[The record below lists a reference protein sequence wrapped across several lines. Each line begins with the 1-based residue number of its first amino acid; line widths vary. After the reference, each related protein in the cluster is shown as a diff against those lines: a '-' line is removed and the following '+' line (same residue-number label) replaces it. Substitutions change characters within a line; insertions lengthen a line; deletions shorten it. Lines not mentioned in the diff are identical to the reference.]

1 MSGRRHA
8 HQHQRGAAL
17 LLAMVTVTLVA
28 TLAAGMV
35 WQQWR
40 AVQVE
45 SAERARAQSD
55 WVLLGALDWSR
66 LILRE
71 DGRSGAVDHLGEP
84 WATPLAEARLSTFL
98 AADGDNNAD
107 AGPEAFLSGA
117 IADAQA
123 RYNLRNLLGEDGKV
137 AKAELEVLGRLCAA
151 ARLPSDVAQRLAEGL
166 VRSWSDKPSGDAA
179 IDRQRTLPIQR
190 FEQIRW
196 LDLDPSVLEALRP
209 HVDILPIA
217 TPINVN
223 TASRD
228 VIAAVL
234 DIDLGTAERLV
245 QTRQRTPIDS
255 PERLKP
261 YLPQGTTPD
270 PKRAGFSSMF
280 FAVSGRLRLDERVLE
295 EHALMQRRGT
305 GGATE
310 VVTLRRERRA
320 LQAGAP

>member
-1 MSGRRHA
+1 
-8 HQHQRGAAL
+8 
-17 LLAMVTVTLVA
+17 MVTVTLVA

-71 DGRSGAVDHLGEP
+71 DGRTGAVDHLGEP

-98 AADGDNNAD
+98 AADRDNNAD

-123 RYNLRNLLGEDGKV
+123 RYNLRNLLGDDGKV
-137 AKAELEVLGRLCAA
+137 AKPELQTLGRLCAA
-151 ARLPSDVAQRLAEGL
+151 ARLPSDIAQRLAEGL
-166 VRSWSDKPSGDAA
+166 VRSWSTKPSGDEAA
-179 IDRQRTLPIQR
+179 DRSRTLPIQR
-190 FEQIRW
+190 FDQIAW
-196 LDLDPSVLEALRP
+196 LGLDPSVLDALRP
-209 HVDILPIA
+209 HADILPIA
-217 TPINVN
+217 TPVNVN

-234 DIDLGTAERLV
+234 DIDLGTAERMV
-245 QTRQRTPIDS
+245 QTRQRSPIDS
-255 PERLKP
+255 LERLKAF
-261 YLPQGTTPD
+261 LPEGATPD
-270 PKRAGFSSMF
+270 PKRAGFASSF
-280 FAVSGRLRLDERVLE
+280 FDVSGRLRLDERVLE
-295 EHALMQRRGT
+295 ERALMQRRGS

-310 VVTLRRERRA
+310 VVALRRERRTLRA
-320 LQAGAP
+320 DTP